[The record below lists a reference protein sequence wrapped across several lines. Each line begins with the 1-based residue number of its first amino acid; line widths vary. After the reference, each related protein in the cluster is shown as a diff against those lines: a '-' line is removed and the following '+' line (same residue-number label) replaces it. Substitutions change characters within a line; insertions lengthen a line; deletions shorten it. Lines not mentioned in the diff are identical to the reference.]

1 MKNFFGRALNR
12 WRLVVMT
19 NDCCALMPQ
28 LEEIPALKA
37 MISKHQQQTENLE
50 AIVSIKSDH
59 EK

>member
-1 MKNFFGRALNR
+1 
-12 WRLVVMT
+12 MT